1 MKLTLC
7 AGLVAALV
15 LGCGKKKEEPAAGTG
30 TATGT
35 GSAAPLD
42 AAEAAMTPDAAAP
55 TPDAA
60 EAAVAPDAAEAAAPP
75 GTAVLLE
82 GLGPEGSNVEIVA
95 PTGAEGNA
103 YETEDTGLQGRVTF
117 GKVELEL
124 NAPPEMEEFDKEKA
138 KLEKEYKVEWMEPD
152 ADGWAAIYAA
162 KKGKDKSLNVLVY
175 RKPVNLVCYAG
186 ELKTRAD
193 ADAVVPVCKSLRPA
207 AAK

>member
-35 GSAAPLD
+35 ATATAAPTP
-42 AAEAAMTPDAAAP
+42 TPDAAVAP
-55 TPDAA
+55 DPSPDAA
-60 EAAVAPDAAEAAAPP
+60 EAAVAAPDAAEAAAPA

-82 GLGPEGSNVEIVA
+82 GLGPDGADVEILA
-95 PTGAEGNA
+95 PTGARGNA

-117 GKVELEL
+117 DKVELEL
-124 NAPPEMEEFDKEKA
+124 NAPPEMDDFETEKA
-138 KLEKEYKVEWMEPD
+138 KLVKEYRVEWMEPD
-152 ADGWAAIYAA
+152 ADGWAAIYGD
-162 KKGKDKSLNVLVY
+162 KKGKDKKLNVLVY
-175 RKPVNLVCYAG
+175 RKPVNLVCWAG
-186 ELKTRAD
+186 ELKTRAE